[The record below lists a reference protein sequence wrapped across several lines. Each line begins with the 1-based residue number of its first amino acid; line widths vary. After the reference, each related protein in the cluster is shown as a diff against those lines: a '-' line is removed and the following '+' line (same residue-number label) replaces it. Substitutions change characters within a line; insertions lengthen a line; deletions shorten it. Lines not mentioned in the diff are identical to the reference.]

1 MWAEFCDI
9 YAEDKET
16 KIKSEVVYK
25 GKYFNVIKKSNERF
39 EIQYSIF
46 ENVVSPARTKFEA
59 INKVNAMD
67 WAFEQGYSRGVADHE
82 EFGDDYYDD

>member
-1 MWAEFCDI
+1 MEL
-9 YAEDKET
+9 E
-16 KIKSEVVYK
+16 SVYK

-67 WAFEQGYSRGVADHE
+67 WAFEQGYSRGVADYE
-82 EFGDDYYDD
+82 EFGDEYYDD

>member
-1 MWAEFCDI
+1 MWTEFCDI

-16 KIKSEVVYK
+16 KMKSIIVYK

-59 INKVNAMD
+59 INKVDAMD
-67 WAFEQGYSRGVADHE
+67 WAFEQGYNRGVADYE